1 MGRCRQAAVFAL
13 ILLLVAP
20 WIAVAEPHRAD
31 RASRERSTLSAFEVL
46 SRVSSFLTSLW
57 EAERAD
63 VDPLGRLAPTTDEG
77 PDPDPL
83 GAPTTDEGP
92 DLDPLGR

>member
-1 MGRCRQAAVFAL
+1 MRLCRQAAVFAL

-20 WIAVAEPHRAD
+20 WIAGAEPHRAD
-31 RASRERSTLSAFEVL
+31 RASRERSTLSAFEAL

-57 EAERAD
+57 EAAGPF
-63 VDPLGRLAPTTDEG
+63 VDPLGRLAPTTDAG
-77 PDPDPL
+77 PDLDPL

-92 DLDPLGR
+92 FIDPLG

>member
-1 MGRCRQAAVFAL
+1 MRLCRQASVFAL

-20 WIAVAEPHRAD
+20 WIAGAEPHRAD

-46 SRVSSFLTSLW
+46 SRVSSILTSLW
-57 EAERAD
+57 EAEGPF

-77 PDPDPL
+77 PVPDPL
-83 GAPTTDEGP
+83 DAPTTDERA
-92 DLDPLGR
+92 DVDPLG

>member
-1 MGRCRQAAVFAL
+1 MRSCRQAAVFAL

-20 WIAVAEPHRAD
+20 WIAGAEPHRAD
-31 RASRERSTLSAFEVL
+31 RSSRERSTLSASEVL
-46 SRVSSFLTSLW
+46 SRVNSFLTSLW
-57 EAERAD
+57 EAAGPRA
-63 VDPLGRLAPTTDEG
+63 DPLGRLAPTTDAG

-92 DLDPLGR
+92 RADPLG